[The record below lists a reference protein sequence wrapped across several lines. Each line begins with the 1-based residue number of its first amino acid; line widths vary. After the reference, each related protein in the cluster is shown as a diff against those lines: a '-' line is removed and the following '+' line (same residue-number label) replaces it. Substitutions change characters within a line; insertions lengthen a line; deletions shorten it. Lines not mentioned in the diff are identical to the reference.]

1 MCVPEGVNT
10 RSLVG
15 MVSYTHVTGFLWSM
29 LNVVSVIC
37 SLMIIDDSGHENVSV
52 QRGSEAP
59 RTDGPGAFPGN
70 LFTYNKR

>member
-15 MVSYTHVTGFLWSM
+15 MVSYAHVTGFLRSM

-37 SLMIIDDSGHENVSV
+37 SLMSISV
-52 QRGSEAP
+52 CTSYYCELVVGLRVQ
-59 RTDGPGAFPGN
+59 F
-70 LFTYNKR
+70 